1 MEGGMARYGKIC
13 RPCPCHLVE
22 IFVRE
27 GKEAEEPAV
36 SDLASCFGITLLT
49 QFYSSY
55 NKDSY

>member
-1 MEGGMARYGKIC
+1 MARYGKIC